1 MQEQPIRLEIL
12 PGRRKGENIVRMDGP
27 LMLGNLLD
35 FQQKV
40 RSDSAPSLILDM
52 NKVPFIDSAGI
63 GALVGV
69 QVSRRK
75 DGRRLALVG
84 ANERVRSALRMT
96 NVEQFFYF
104 YATQEEAE
112 ATSS

>member
-1 MQEQPIRLEIL
+1 MQEQPIRLEMV
-12 PGRRKGENIVRMDGP
+12 PGRRKGENIVRMEGP

-40 RSDSAPSLILDM
+40 RSDSSASLILDM
-52 NKVPFIDSAGI
+52 SKVPFIDSAGI

-75 DGRRLALVG
+75 DGRRLAVVG
-84 ANERVRSALRMT
+84 ANDNVRKSLRMT

-104 YATQEEAE
+104 YETQEEAE
-112 ATSS
+112 ATS

>member
-1 MQEQPIRLEIL
+1 MQEQPIRLEMV
-12 PGRRKGENIVRMDGP
+12 PGRRPGENIVRMDGP

-35 FQQKV
+35 FQQRV
-40 RSDSAPSLILDM
+40 RSDSSPSLILDM
-52 NKVPFIDSAGI
+52 SKVPFIDSAGI

-75 DGRRLALVG
+75 DGRRLSVVG
-84 ANERVRSALRMT
+84 ANERVRESLRMT

-112 ATSS
+112 AAS

>member
-1 MQEQPIRLEIL
+1 
-12 PGRRKGENIVRMDGP
+12 
-27 LMLGNLLD
+27 MLGNLLD

-40 RSDSAPSLILDM
+40 RSDSSPSLILDM
-52 NKVPFIDSAGI
+52 SKVPFIDSAGI

-75 DGRRLALVG
+75 DGRRLSVVG
-84 ANERVRSALRMT
+84 ANERVRESLRMT

-112 ATSS
+112 ATS

>member
-1 MQEQPIRLEIL
+1 MQEQPIRVEIV
-12 PGRRKGENIVRMDGP
+12 PGRRKGENIVRMEGP

-75 DGRRLALVG
+75 AGHRLSVVG
-84 ANERVRSALRMT
+84 ANENVRKSLRMT

>member
-1 MQEQPIRLEIL
+1 MV

-35 FQQKV
+35 FQQRV
-40 RSDSAPSLILDM
+40 RSDSSPSLILDM
-52 NKVPFIDSAGI
+52 SKVPFIDSAGI

-75 DGRRLALVG
+75 DGRRLAVVG
-84 ANERVRSALRMT
+84 ANERVRESLRMT

-112 ATSS
+112 AAS